1 MNAIK
6 PQEVLSNYSGSQK
19 TYENVANQIRE
30 RWGEKEVKNYD
41 PYTNCLTFRQWSS
54 LGYKVKKGEVSI
66 KSITLTEEK
75 NATGEVIKKHPRIVH
90 LFYRKQVSK
99 A

>member
-19 TYENVANQIRE
+19 TYEKVADQIRE
-30 RWGEKEVKNYD
+30 RWGEKEVENYD
-41 PYTNCLTFRQWSS
+41 PYTNCLTFRQWSN

-66 KSITLTEEK
+66 KSITLTDEK
-75 NATGEVIKKHPRIVH
+75 NDAGEVIRKHPRIVH
-90 LFYRKQVSK
+90 LFYKKQVSK

>member
-30 RWGEKEVKNYD
+30 RWGEKEVENYD

-75 NATGEVIKKHPRIVH
+75 NAAGEVIKKHPRTVH

-99 A
+99 T

>member
-19 TYENVANQIRE
+19 TYENVASQIRE
-30 RWGEKEVKNYD
+30 RWGEKEVKNYN
-41 PYTNCLTFRQWSS
+41 PYTNCLTFRQWSE
-54 LGYKVKKGEVSI
+54 LGFKVKKGEVSL
-66 KSITLTEEK
+66 KSITLIEEK
-75 NATGEVIKKHPRIVH
+75 DNKGEVIRKRPRIVH